1 MAINF
6 HTVFRL
12 PEWLRRHSSCVVRY
26 HFYIFNFILKTA
38 WPVFIIFFNWSISR
52 NMNCKNLLLYHI
64 GASWAR
70 PNMLIKT
77 NYWIIFFLL
86 FHTSWKKL
94 CIMSRKPSLTAKL
107 VKSTTPRS
115 WPIRTYSKIVVNQ
128 RKSSFSLL
136 DTYWK
141 AKCIVMI
148 STKPSTKIWNSW
160 FLGQGFRL

>member
-1 MAINF
+1 MTQASFI
-6 HTVFRL
+6 V
-12 PEWLRRHSSCVVRY
+12 RRPLSFSTFLTSSWKL
-26 HFYIFNFILKTA
+26 HGQFLSFLI
-38 WPVFIIFFNWSISR
+38 WSISR
-52 NMNCKNLLLYHI
+52 NMNCKNLLLYHL

-77 NYWIIFFLL
+77 NYWINFFLL
-86 FHTSWKKL
+86 FHTSCKKL
-94 CIMSRKPSLTAKL
+94 CIMSRKPSLTTKL
-107 VKSTTPRS
+107 VKSMTPRA
-115 WPIRTYSKIVVNQ
+115 WPIRPYSKIVVNQ